1 MRSREEVV
9 RKLIGQ
15 WAAKAES
22 DFAAAE
28 ALLAHESLGLDAIA
42 FHSQQCAEKYLKAF
56 LTRHQIEFPKTH
68 KIGEL
73 LDLAARVDAELAEL
87 LRDAG
92 ELTPYGVEIR
102 YPGNFPDVTRPLAEE
117 AFDLA
122 SKARKAVREALGEFL
137 SGEAREG
144 TSKP

>member
-73 LDLAARVDAELAEL
+73 LDLITPADAKLAET
-87 LRDAG
+87 LRDS
-92 ELTPYGVEIR
+92 ERLSPYGVDVR
-102 YPGNFPDVTRPLAEE
+102 YPGDFPDVSPALARE
-117 AFDLA
+117 AVALA
-122 SKARKAVREALGEFL
+122 TKVREAVRGALGEVL
-137 SGEAREG
+137 GSEAD
-144 TSKP
+144 